1 MIKVRDLSCG
11 ARLVMEEIPY
21 VKSAAI
27 GIWVKAGA
35 VNEQPEISGVSHY
48 IEHMLFKGTD
58 NRSAKEIAADADR
71 IAGQINAF
79 TGKEAT

>member
-1 MIKVRDLSCG
+1 
-11 ARLVMEEIPY
+11 MEEIPY

-58 NRSAKEIAADADR
+58 NRSAKR
-71 IAGQINAF
+71 
-79 TGKEAT
+79 